1 MEILIKTAQ
10 LFLSLSILV
19 IIHELGHFIF
29 AKLFKTRVEKFYLF
43 FNPWFSVFKF
53 QYKETEYGVGWLP
66 LGGYVKI
73 SGMIDESMD
82 KEQMKQDPQPWE
94 FRSKPAWQRLLVMIG
109 GVLFN
114 FILAFMIY
122 SMILYTWG
130 EKYLP
135 TQNMTYGIVTDTLA
149 REIGLKDG
157 DKIITIDQ
165 HEVVNFAD
173 VMPELLLGDEHSLQI
188 DRNGEKLNI
197 VLTEKHIAGILKRDG
212 FFIEPAYPFFIQDFA
227 PGSAAKE
234 AGIEVGDQ
242 IISLNGQY
250 LPFFRNYTQTLKQ
263 YADEMIELKVLRL
276 GDTVTVRTQVSS
288 AGMLG
293 VMAKSPFDLMTLQTR
308 EFGFWESLPAG
319 IVRGWKKMGDY
330 IRQFKLLF
338 NPETEAYKSVGGF
351 IAIGNIFPSFWDWQ
365 SFWSMTALL
374 SIMLGVVNIL
384 PIPALDGGHVLFL
397 LYEIIANRKPS
408 DKFLEY
414 AQIVGMVLLLAL
426 LLFANGNDIIK
437 LFQ

>member
-19 IIHELGHFIF
+19 IIHELGHFLF

-43 FNPWFSVFKF
+43 FNPWFSIFKF

-73 SGMIDESMD
+73 AGMIDESMD
-82 KEQMKQDPQPWE
+82 KEQLAQEPQPWE

-135 TQNMTYGIVTDTLA
+135 TQNLTYGIVTDSLA
-149 REIGLKDG
+149 KEVGLRDG
-157 DKIITIDQ
+157 DKIISVNN
-165 HEVVNFAD
+165 HEVPNFGD
-173 VMPELLLGDEHSLQI
+173 VMPEMLLGNEHNFQI

-197 VLTEKHIAGILKRDG
+197 EITEKHIAGILKRDG
-212 FFIEPAYPFFIQDFA
+212 FFIEPAYPFFIADFA
-227 PGSAAKE
+227 PDSPAKE
-234 AGIEVGDQ
+234 AGMEVGDQ
-242 IISLNGQY
+242 VISINGQY
-250 LPFFRNYTQTLKQ
+250 LPYFRNYTQILKQ
-263 YADEMIELKVLRL
+263 YASEQVEIKVLRL
-276 GDTVTVRTQVSS
+276 GDTVTINTQVSD

-293 VMAKSPFDLMTLQTR
+293 VAAKSPFDLMTLETR
-308 EFGFWESLPAG
+308 EFGFFESIPAG

-330 IRQFKLLF
+330 VRQFKLLF

-365 SFWSMTALL
+365 AFWSMTALL

-397 LYEIIANRKPS
+397 LYEIVANRKPS

-414 AQIVGMVLLLAL
+414 AQIVGMILLLGL